1 LGYLAAVTHMCAG
14 DAGLAGQ
21 KNQLIIGRFAA
32 VCGSKVGGDLACAA
46 GAEEG
51 GGKQERECV
60 YV

>member
-1 LGYLAAVTHMCAG
+1 M
-14 DAGLAGQ
+14 AGQ

-51 GGKQERECV
+51 GGKRERECV